1 LQFEKRDFI
10 LIGASVMLML
20 GLSTFIGMAYAL
32 AVAFLL
38 YFGTKV
44 LVGRRRRQ
52 ILDAAGD
59 GLCAECGG
67 RLAGKRCPACDS
79 KTGTN
84 D

>member
-1 LQFEKRDFI
+1 LQFERRDLI

-20 GLSTFIGMAYAL
+20 GLSPFIGMAYAL

-52 ILDAAGD
+52 ISEATGE
-59 GLCAECGG
+59 GLCAECGSRLEG
-67 RLAGKRCPACDS
+67 RRCPNCS
-79 KTGTN
+79 PSGG
-84 D
+84 